1 MIETGV
7 EQVGVG
13 EDVGEAER
21 VRLARVR
28 LAWVRL
34 AWLRLAWVRL
44 DG

>member
-7 EQVGVG
+7 DEVGVG
-13 EDVGEAER
+13 EDVGEA
-21 VRLARVR
+21 VRIR

-34 AWLRLAWVRL
+34 ASLRLASVRL